1 MVNEITLIDVLG
13 METHEVVDAVQLKLG
28 SNKSAQNS
36 IVNVE
41 LFKGGPI
48 TVGITKT
55 GAADF
60 TKEVNTG
67 ESIKESINTKEGI
80 DYTKYIRLLYRFEED
95 MAEDVARF
103 LERGKLAPEQYV
115 GITGEGYEAS
125 VVDQQ
130 VVG

>member
-13 METHEVVDAVQLKLG
+13 MENHEVVDAVQLKLG

-36 IVNVE
+36 IGNVE

-67 ESIKESINTKEGI
+67 NRSKN
-80 DYTKYIRLLYRFEED
+80 R
-95 MAEDVARF
+95 
-103 LERGKLAPEQYV
+103 
-115 GITGEGYEAS
+115 
-125 VVDQQ
+125 
-130 VVG
+130 